1 MRSCLTRQAQSGAG
15 FRLFEIEPNRHA
27 HGRRNVIVQRCT
39 TQKSDAL
46 EQRNPRTQT
55 GCQCQSRSEE
65 RGETSPRRLEASTHV
80 GGKKATR
87 TLTAIKCSVSFG

>member
-27 HGRRNVIVQRCT
+27 HGRGNVIVQRCT
-39 TQKSDAL
+39 TQKSDEL

-65 RGETSPRRLEASTHV
+65 RRETSPRGLEESTHV
-80 GGKKATR
+80 GGRKSTR
-87 TLTAIKCSVSFG
+87 TPTAINCSLTFG